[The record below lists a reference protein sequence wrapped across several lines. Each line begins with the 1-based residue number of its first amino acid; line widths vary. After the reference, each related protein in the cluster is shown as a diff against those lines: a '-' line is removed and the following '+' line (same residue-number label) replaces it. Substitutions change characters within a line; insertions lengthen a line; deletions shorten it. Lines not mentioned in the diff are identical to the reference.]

1 MSDYSITAR
10 ADSSSQLIPV
20 FESRIGGEAAQ
31 CVSARELHAFLEV
44 RKQFSDWMQYQ
55 LQTLGLEEDIDFLTF
70 TPESEKGRPALE
82 YALTLDAAKHV
93 AMASRT
99 EKGRIVRQF
108 FIEFEKRMR
117 LAAQT
122 PQNLGEA
129 LRLAAD
135 LYDRNQAQA
144 KLLAEAQP
152 KVEFFDAVAASK
164 DTCDMSEVAKVL
176 AIPDMGR
183 NKLFAFLRERRVL
196 RFNNQP
202 YQEYVDRGYFRTE
215 EQRSLH
221 KDGSARI
228 TFKTVVFQKGLDYI
242 RRLLEKRC
250 S

>member
-99 EKGRIVRQF
+99 EKGRIGWYALLFTRYGD
-108 FIEFEKRMR
+108 K
-117 LAAQT
+117 
-122 PQNLGEA
+122 PGEE
-129 LRLAAD
+129 D
-135 LYDRNQAQA
+135 
-144 KLLAEAQP
+144 
-152 KVEFFDAVAASK
+152 
-164 DTCDMSEVAKVL
+164 
-176 AIPDMGR
+176 
-183 NKLFAFLRERRVL
+183 
-196 RFNNQP
+196 
-202 YQEYVDRGYFRTE
+202 
-215 EQRSLH
+215 
-221 KDGSARI
+221 
-228 TFKTVVFQKGLDYI
+228 
-242 RRLLEKRC
+242 
-250 S
+250 

>member
-1 MSDYSITAR
+1 M
-10 ADSSSQLIPV
+10 
-20 FESRIGGEAAQ
+20 
-31 CVSARELHAFLEV
+31 SARELHAFLEV

-152 KVEFFDAVAASK
+152 KVEFFD
-164 DTCDMSEVAKVL
+164 DEVHC
-176 AIPDMGR
+176 IP
-183 NKLFAFLRERRVL
+183 
-196 RFNNQP
+196 
-202 YQEYVDRGYFRTE
+202 
-215 EQRSLH
+215 S
-221 KDGSARI
+221 
-228 TFKTVVFQKGLDYI
+228 
-242 RRLLEKRC
+242 
-250 S
+250 